1 MGEMMTKAR
10 KVKARCYSLN
20 GTTQTQHDA
29 LLWYRAAATGVR
41 EPRDVVELL
50 TVEGWAWC
58 DVHPSWRGPLRR
70 WRSLRH
76 ADRIRIAERFMWHRF
91 SEHAVPMENR

>member
-1 MGEMMTKAR
+1 MSAK
-10 KVKARCYSLN
+10 

-29 LLWYRAAATGVR
+29 LLWFRAVETGVR
-41 EPRDVVELL
+41 EPRDVVESLS
-50 TVEGWAWC
+50 VEGWEWG
-58 DVHPSWRGPLRR
+58 DVHQSWRGPLRR

-91 SEHAVPMENR
+91 SERAVAFLRSMYGSSAPVPMENR